1 MLTRGDATR
10 AATPASRASV
20 WIAGSFDTKTA
31 LRALCP
37 AMTTQKIVLATL
49 KRPRFTHHHDTK
61 KKSLPARKGS
71 GAPKG
76 ACHPCPL
83 TQTSGRN
90 VRHSSAPRLRAPSKR
105 GAPAFRRPRSR
116 HSPKALTPMAQ
127 PQNRVSSRHGAP
139 GVLPVRRACLELS
152 TLRADRSLCRP
163 TGDPEPPECGLAI
176 PPAGTAPRSASLAC
190 LSGKALLVSEL
201 VLT

>member
-1 MLTRGDATR
+1 MVRR
-10 AATPASRASV
+10 HSASGRSA

-37 AMTTQKIVLATL
+37 AMTTQKIVLATRACARAL
-49 KRPRFTHHHDTK
+49 LPPRRHFK
-61 KKSLPARKGS
+61 KDSLPAKKGKRS
-71 GAPKG
+71 AERRMPSMS
-76 ACHPCPL
+76 AI

-90 VRHSSAPRLRAPSKR
+90 VRHSPAPRLRAPSKR

-116 HSPKALTPMAQ
+116 HSPKALTMAQ

-139 GVLPVRRACLELS
+139 GVLPVRRARLELS
-152 TLRADRSLCRP
+152 TLRADRSFCRP

-190 LSGKALLVSEL
+190 LSGKAPSVSEL

>member
-1 MLTRGDATR
+1 VPGNDDAKNR
-10 AATPASRASV
+10 SRDAQAPEVYSPPRHQEKIAS
-20 WIAGSFDTKTA
+20 GK
-31 LRALCP
+31 
-37 AMTTQKIVLATL
+37 KG
-49 KRPRFTHHHDTK
+49 KRSAERRMP
-61 KKSLPARKGS
+61 SMSA
-71 GAPKG
+71 
-76 ACHPCPL
+76 L

-139 GVLPVRRACLELS
+139 GVLPVRRARLELS